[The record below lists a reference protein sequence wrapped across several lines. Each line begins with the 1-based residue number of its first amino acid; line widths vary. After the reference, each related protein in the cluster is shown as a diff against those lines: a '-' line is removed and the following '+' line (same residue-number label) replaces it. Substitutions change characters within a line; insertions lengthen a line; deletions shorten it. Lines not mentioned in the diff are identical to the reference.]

1 MLLPARQARIG
12 AMAMFKGLMGGAA
25 GVRPGCS
32 MRGSLSALGE
42 CPCVCARGAARWRAG
57 AAMYTAYRD
66 SDTIFSSKD
75 LATGLYDYWQKKGA
89 GNIAE
94 VGGGLLRPLQRAS
107 RLADAA

>member
-1 MLLPARQARIG
+1 
-12 AMAMFKGLMGGAA
+12 
-25 GVRPGCS
+25 
-32 MRGSLSALGE
+32 
-42 CPCVCARGAARWRAG
+42 
-57 AAMYTAYRD
+57 MYTAYRD